1 MYLYQQLEMK
11 MTYTNVQNLVV
22 IELSCQSVV
31 EGNIF
36 NDIIK
41 EHQHAKSVSTVVEN
55 LTLQIKT
62 FTSMKEPVNG
72 IQTGK

>member
-1 MYLYQQLEMK
+1 MYLYQQEEMK
-11 MTYTNVQNLVV
+11 MTYTNVQHLAV

-72 IQTGK
+72 TQTGK

>member
-1 MYLYQQLEMK
+1 MYLYQQEEMK
-11 MTYTNVQNLVV
+11 MTYTNAQHLAV
-22 IELSCQSVV
+22 IEHSCQSVV

-72 IQTGK
+72 TQTGK